1 MLSKHKP
8 LSMGRVLHTA
18 LLRNSADL
26 AYSQQGLVAPENVRS
41 LEVEFLVDTG
51 ASYICLPKSMIQK
64 LGLVKQKE
72 KDVRTANGV
81 VKRGIYSPVN
91 ITIFD
96 CDADLN
102 VMELPDDGTPPLLGY
117 LALEAMDLLID
128 SKEQR
133 LIANPAND
141 GKWVIDCL

>member
-1 MLSKHKP
+1 MD
-8 LSMGRVLHTA
+8 MGRVLQTA
-18 LLRNSADL
+18 MLRNSADL
-26 AYSQQGLVAPENVRS
+26 VYAQQGKLPMDEVRS
-41 LEVEFLVDTG
+41 LEVEFMVDTG
-51 ASYICLPKSMIQK
+51 ASYICLPKQMIQQ

-81 VKRGIYSPVN
+81 VKRGMFSPVN

-96 CDADLN
+96 RDANLD

-117 LALEAMDLLID
+117 LALEAMDLLVN
-128 SKEQR
+128 SKEQK
-133 LIANPAND
+133 LIVNPAND

>member
-1 MLSKHKP
+1 
-8 LSMGRVLHTA
+8 
-18 LLRNSADL
+18 
-26 AYSQQGLVAPENVRS
+26 
-41 LEVEFLVDTG
+41 
-51 ASYICLPKSMIQK
+51 MIQK

-81 VKRGIYSPVN
+81 VKRGIYSPVS

-96 CDADLN
+96 RDANLD

-117 LALEAMDLLID
+117 LALEAMDLLVD
-128 SKEQR
+128 SKEQK
-133 LIANPAND
+133 LIVNPAND

>member
-1 MLSKHKP
+1 MN
-8 LSMGRVLHTA
+8 MGRVLQTA
-18 LLRNSADL
+18 MLRNSADL
-26 AYSQQGLVAPENVRS
+26 VYAQQGKLPMDEVRS
-41 LEVEFLVDTG
+41 LEVEFMVDTG
-51 ASYICLPKSMIQK
+51 ASYICLPKQMIQQ

-81 VKRGIYSPVN
+81 VKRGMFSPVN

-96 CDADLN
+96 RDANLD

-117 LALEAMDLLID
+117 LALEAMDLLVD
-128 SKEQR
+128 SKEQK
-133 LIANPAND
+133 LIVNPAND

>member
-1 MLSKHKP
+1 MD
-8 LSMGRVLHTA
+8 MGRVLQTA
-18 LLRNSADL
+18 MLRNSADL
-26 AYSQQGLVAPENVRS
+26 VYAQQGKLLMDEVRS

-51 ASYICLPKSMIQK
+51 ASYICLPKQMIQQ

-72 KDVRTANGV
+72 KDVRTTNGV
-81 VKRGIYSPVN
+81 VKRGVFSPVS

-96 CDADLN
+96 RDANLD

-117 LALEAMDLLID
+117 LALEAMDLLVN
-128 SKEQR
+128 SKEQK
-133 LIANPAND
+133 LIVNPAND

>member
-1 MLSKHKP
+1 MN
-8 LSMGRVLHTA
+8 MGRVLQTA
-18 LLRNSADL
+18 MLRNSADL
-26 AYSQQGLVAPENVRS
+26 VYAQQGKLPMDEVRS
-41 LEVEFLVDTG
+41 IEVEFLVDTG
-51 ASYICLPKSMIQK
+51 ASLVCLPKHMIQR

-81 VKRGIYSPVN
+81 VKCGVFSPVS

-96 CDADLN
+96 RDANLD

-117 LALEAMDLLID
+117 LVLEAMDLLVN
-128 SKEQR
+128 SKEQK
-133 LIANPAND
+133 LIVNPAND

>member
-1 MLSKHKP
+1 MN
-8 LSMGRVLHTA
+8 MGRVLQTA
-18 LLRNSADL
+18 MLRNSADL
-26 AYSQQGLVAPENVRS
+26 VYAQQGKLPMDEVRS
-41 LEVEFLVDTG
+41 LEVEFMVDTG
-51 ASYICLPKSMIQK
+51 ASYICLPKQMIQQ

-81 VKRGIYSPVN
+81 VKRGVFSPVN

-96 CDADLN
+96 RDADLN

-117 LALEAMDLLID
+117 LALEAMDLLVD
-128 SKEQR
+128 SKEQK
-133 LIANPAND
+133 LIVNPAND